1 MNFIASDLPVF
12 IQRELEKI
20 HEKLVPIMKKSA
32 KYTLWSFPLIGMSIF
47 NVAFQLLF
55 VPADSRSLFVLLLF
69 SVVGAL
75 GFALAREAKF
85 QKKQI
90 RKLSSEFMVE
100 RIVTSENATEE
111 SKSKYV
117 ALVKSQPVHAVQHF
131 VEFLKKENQHLL
143 SHDNSTSY

>member
-55 VPADSRSLFVLLLF
+55 VPADMRSLFVLILS

-75 GFALAREAKF
+75 GFALSKEAKF
-85 QKKQI
+85 QKRQI
-90 RKLSSEFMVE
+90 RELSSEFMVE

-131 VEFLKKENQHLL
+131 VEFLKKENQHSLT
-143 SHDNSTSY
+143 HDDSASY

>member
-1 MNFIASDLPVF
+1 MNFISSDLPVF

-20 HEKLVPIMKKSA
+20 HEKLVPIMKRAA

-55 VPADSRSLFVLLLF
+55 VPADMRSLFVLILF
-69 SVVGAL
+69 SVAGAL
-75 GFALAREAKF
+75 GFALSKEAKF
-85 QKKQI
+85 QKRQI

-100 RIVTSENATEE
+100 RIISSENATEE
-111 SKSKYV
+111 SKSRYV

-143 SHDNSTSY
+143 TNE